1 MEEFNML
8 TSSIYSQAF
17 WNVVRNPNAISDDLN
32 SGRNSE
38 TGSYFFP
45 DKTQDIFQNELAKEN
60 IFRRYGTFKE
70 ATTRD
75 STLWIP
81 NTNSNVDWIGDFGK
95 IPEVEYSADSLA
107 IESHKLAT
115 ITTIK
120 NDILKDERFNYR
132 EHLVSEFSRLFGQA
146 EENAFVNGDGDNKP
160 IGILDD
166 TNGAEVGEEVLAD
179 DISFENVSN
188 LFFSL
193 DKDYR
198 KNAIWLMN
206 GGTHKYLYFLK
217 DSKGAYLWR
226 ESPDLLM
233 GKPVLISNH
242 MPSSIK
248 GLKPIAFGNFK
259 YYWVIQRQALS
270 VKTLIEKY
278 LLNDETA
285 FIGFERIDGRLIR
298 PEAIKTIKMA

>member
-45 DKTQDIFQNELAKEN
+45 DKTQDVFQNELAKEN

-70 ATTRD
+70 ATARD

-81 NTNSNVDWIGDFGK
+81 DTDSHIDWIGDFGK

-120 NDILKDERFNYR
+120 NDFLKDERFNYR

-146 EENAFVNGDGDNKP
+146 EEDAFINGDGDNKP

-166 TNGAEVGEEVLAD
+166 KNGAEVGEEVLAD

-206 GGTHKYLYFLK
+206 DETHKYLYFLK